1 MNMPWMQVNIA
12 IALLLIGYRIR
23 LFRKN
28 KKSIWLALGLSW
40 DRNISWRH
48 LATGTAISTFAISS
62 VFVFEWL
69 TGHLQIVGISAP
81 TALIN
86 DFSTFIAVPLI
97 EEFIFRCALLGGL
110 LVLIPRTSIAVLIS
124 AFIFGGLHALNQNA
138 TSFSIFITS
147 IGGLAYGIGFLISE
161 RIWFPLGLHF
171 GWNYFQA
178 RIFGF
183 SISGGF
189 HGPAPLILQHDNGP
203 AILTGGVYGPEGGL
217 VGLGAKLIVLTLV
230 AAYFVFRRQRSAKT
244 SDYSPH
250 GSLAAVNHIKRSGAS
265 GQN

>member
-1 MNMPWMQVNIA
+1 MPWKLMTFA
-12 IALLLIGYRIR
+12 IAFLLIGYRVWS
-23 LFRKN
+23 FRKDN
-28 KKSIWLALGLSW
+28 KSISLALGFSW
-40 DRNISWRH
+40 DRSISLRH
-48 LATGTAISTFAISS
+48 LAAGTAISAFAISS

-69 TGHLQIVGISAP
+69 TGHLQIVRISSL

-86 DFSTFIAVPLI
+86 DFSTFIAVPPI

-138 TSFSIFITS
+138 TILSVFITS
-147 IGGLAYGIGFLISE
+147 IGGLAYGIGFLFSE

-178 RIFGF
+178 RVFGF

-189 HGPAPLILQHDNGP
+189 QGPAPLILQHDNGP
-203 AILTGGVYGPEGGL
+203 AILTGGRYGPEGGL
-217 VGLGAKLIVLTLV
+217 VGLAAKLIALTLV
-230 AAYFVFRRQRSAKT
+230 AAYFILQRQWSQKT
-244 SDYSPH
+244 SDYSADN
-250 GSLAAVNHIKRSGAS
+250 SLAAVNCIKRSETS
-265 GQN
+265 GQD

>member
-1 MNMPWMQVNIA
+1 MNMPWKQVNIA
-12 IALLLIGYRIR
+12 IALLLIGYRVW

-40 DRNISWRH
+40 DRSISLRH
-48 LATGTAISTFAISS
+48 LATGTAISTFAMSS

-69 TGHLQIVGISAP
+69 TGHLQIVRISAP
-81 TALIN
+81 TALMN

-97 EEFIFRCALLGGL
+97 EEFMFRCALLGGL
-110 LVLIPRTSIAVLIS
+110 LALIPRTSIAVLIS
-124 AFIFGGLHALNQNA
+124 ALIFGGLHALNPNA
-138 TSFSIFITS
+138 TFLSVFITS

-178 RIFGF
+178 RVFGF

-217 VGLGAKLIVLTLV
+217 VGLAAKLIVLTFV
-230 AAYFVFRRQRSAKT
+230 TVYFIFRQQWSRKT
-244 SDYSPH
+244 GDYSADD
-250 GSLAAVNHIKRSGAS
+250 SLTAVNCIKRSETS
-265 GQN
+265 GQD

>member
-1 MNMPWMQVNIA
+1 MPWKQVTIA
-12 IALLLIGYRIR
+12 IALLLMGYRVWV
-23 LFRKN
+23 FRKN
-28 KKSIWLALGLSW
+28 KKSILLALGFYW
-40 DRNISWRH
+40 DRSISLRH
-48 LATGTAISTFAISS
+48 LVTGMAISTFAISS

-69 TGHLQIVGISAP
+69 TGHLQIVRISAL

-110 LVLIPRTSIAVLIS
+110 LLLIPRKSIAVLIS
-124 AFIFGGLHALNQNA
+124 AFVFGGLHALNSNA
-138 TSFSIFITS
+138 TILSVFVTS
-147 IGGLAYGIGFLISE
+147 IGGLVYGIGFLISE

-178 RIFGF
+178 RVFGF

-217 VGLGAKLIVLTLV
+217 VGLGAKLIVLILV
-230 AAYFVFRRQRSAKT
+230 AAYFVLQRQRSAKT
-244 SDYSPH
+244 
-250 GSLAAVNHIKRSGAS
+250 GNHSADDSFAGISCITRSETS
-265 GQN
+265 GQD